1 LISQVGGHSAPFLL
15 ELPKLNSQAGAWEL
29 AKLANNIYTVTDMTE
44 LLSERIT
51 MDANICHGKPT
62 IRGLRYPVE
71 SILEWLSSGMSVDE
85 ILADYEDLERED
97 IMAALEF
104 ASRLAKVK
112 RIEML
117 AA

>member
-1 LISQVGGHSAPFLL
+1 M
-15 ELPKLNSQAGAWEL
+15 
-29 AKLANNIYTVTDMTE
+29 TD

-51 MDANICHGKPT
+51 MDPNICHGKPV

-71 SILEWLSSGMSVDE
+71 SILEWLSSGMSVEE
-85 ILADYEDLERED
+85 ILAEYEDLERED